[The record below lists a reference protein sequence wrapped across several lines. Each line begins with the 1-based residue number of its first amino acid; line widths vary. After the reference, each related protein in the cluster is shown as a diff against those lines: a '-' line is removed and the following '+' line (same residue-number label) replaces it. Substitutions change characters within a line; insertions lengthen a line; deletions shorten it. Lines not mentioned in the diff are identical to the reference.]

1 MAQQLEAASPV
12 SAAQPV
18 LNLNERRMAWDGEAY
33 TFLQFVEYYGV
44 TAGLAHWMLDS
55 AEQPVGPTASFA
67 EGSAEQP
74 VGIIASLPL
83 QCVAAQ
89 QVSAGQPGNS
99 SQNDATQ
106 PNQTCDLALF
116 IHYVPRHALARGSI
130 ALVCRN
136 WLQVHREHAW
146 RFMVLSQRRPVR
158 IDDLGRP
165 VRIDDLDM
173 SDVHT
178 TVKSFLSAPLE
189 VQQRAA
195 LSAKSLTLKIADL
208 GTFLDDYEK
217 WMDLPFGRL
226 VRLVIEGPTR
236 AETNHE
242 TCSWPGLEAVDG
254 LRLGLV
260 LSKLSPTVE
269 TLILKVSLFDEYDQY
284 DHPTMAAIVSIFPKL
299 KVLGIP
305 EARNGL
311 FPRPKLSAFLE
322 CCQGLAVDINTFRYS
337 WLAQVPRLERLHL
350 NVSDPRHPAVFDCAP
365 LLSFL
370 ADKCPRLYYLHIHF
384 EGERAF
390 VHDGAFA
397 RISTSVKWLV
407 LSFDDVVVEGLSKV
421 CRRFDD
427 AYIAR
432 GICNYL
438 RPLVPH
444 SCKLCILE
452 GRPGGL
458 WTIDVEDSIAA
469 CAHAACA

>member
-1 MAQQLEAASPV
+1 
-12 SAAQPV
+12 
-18 LNLNERRMAWDGEAY
+18 
-33 TFLQFVEYYGV
+33 
-44 TAGLAHWMLDS
+44 
-55 AEQPVGPTASFA
+55 
-67 EGSAEQP
+67 
-74 VGIIASLPL
+74 
-83 QCVAAQ
+83 
-89 QVSAGQPGNS
+89 
-99 SQNDATQ
+99 
-106 PNQTCDLALF
+106 
-116 IHYVPRHALARGSI
+116 
-130 ALVCRN
+130 
-136 WLQVHREHAW
+136 
-146 RFMVLSQRRPVR
+146 
-158 IDDLGRP
+158 
-165 VRIDDLDM
+165 M

-236 AETNHE
+236 AKTAHRCLEG
-242 TCSWPGLEAVDG
+242 WRGVEAVDG

-311 FPRPKLSAFLE
+311 FPHPKLSAFLE
-322 CCQGLAVDINTFRYS
+322 CCQGLAVDINTFHIS

-407 LSFDDVVVEGLSKV
+407 LSFDDVVVEGLV
-421 CRRFDD
+421 VDPFRRPFWDTKEAE
-427 AYIAR
+427 AYEAEC
-432 GICNYL
+432 ICNHL

-444 SCKLCILE
+444 SCKLCVLK
-452 GRPGGL
+452 GWSGGL